1 MPMMPM
7 FIHDV
12 TFILLIPAMILAAWA
27 QFRVSSNFNKYS
39 KVMSRRGR
47 TGADIAREL
56 LRNNGIYDVEVEM
69 GRGHLTDHYDP
80 RSRKVVLSESVYDS
94 PSIAAISVAAH
105 EVGHAMQH
113 NSGYVPLSLR
123 SLIVPVA
130 SFGSRI
136 AFPLLL
142 FGIMMGE
149 GGALLV
155 DLGIIFF
162 ASAVFFQIITL
173 PVEFNASRR
182 AIAVLSDGMYLD
194 EEEVRPA
201 RKVLNAAA
209 MTYVAATF
217 MALMQLLRMLALS
230 GRRR

>member
-1 MPMMPM
+1 MPMMPFM
-7 FIHDV
+7 FNDF
-12 TFILLIPAMILAAWA
+12 TLILLIPAMILAAWA
-27 QFRVSSNFNKYS
+27 QLRVTSNFNKYS
-39 KVMSRRGR
+39 QLKSRRGR

-56 LRNNGIYDVEVEM
+56 LRNNGIYDVEVEL

-80 RSRKVVLSESVYDS
+80 RSKRVVLSESVYS
-94 PSIAAISVAAH
+94 STSIAAISVAAH
-105 EVGHAMQH
+105 EVGHALQH
-113 NSGYVPLSLR
+113 DQGYIALNLR
-123 SLIVPVA
+123 SMILPVA
-130 SFGSRI
+130 NIGSRM

-142 FGIMMGE
+142 FGLMMGE
-149 GGALLV
+149 GGMLLI
-155 DLGIIFF
+155 DLGILLF
-162 ASAVFFQIITL
+162 ACAVLFQIITL
-173 PVEFNASRR
+173 PVEFNASSR

>member
-1 MPMMPM
+1 MMPM
-7 FIHDV
+7 FFNDA
-12 TFILLIPAMILAAWA
+12 TFLLLIPAMILAGWA

-47 TGADIAREL
+47 SGAEIAREL
-56 LRNNGIYDVEVEM
+56 LRNNGINDVEVEM

-80 RSRKVVLSESVYDS
+80 RSRRVVLSESVYGS
-94 PSIAAISVAAH
+94 SSIAAISIAAH

-113 NSGYVPLSLR
+113 NTGYVPLSLR

-149 GGALLV
+149 GGAFLV
-155 DLGIIFF
+155 DLGILFF
-162 ASAVFFQIITL
+162 ACAVIFQLITL

-182 AIAVLSDGMYLD
+182 AIAVLADGMYLD
-194 EEEVRPA
+194 EDEVRPA
-201 RKVLNAAA
+201 RKVLSAAA

-217 MALMQLLRMLALS
+217 MALMQLLRMLAIS

>member
-1 MPMMPM
+1 MPMMPFM
-7 FIHDV
+7 FNDV
-12 TFILLIPAMILAAWA
+12 TFLLLIPAMILAAWA
-27 QFRVSSNFNKYS
+27 QFRVSSSFNKYS

-56 LRNNGIYDVEVEM
+56 LRNQGIYDVDVEQ
-69 GRGHLTDHYDP
+69 GHGHLTDHYDP
-80 RSRKVVLSESVYDS
+80 RSRRVVLSESVYGS
-94 PSIAAISVAAH
+94 TSIAAISVAAH

-113 NSGYVPLSLR
+113 NSGYIPLRFR

-130 SFGSRI
+130 SFGSRL

-142 FGIMMGE
+142 IGMMMNQGV
-149 GGALLV
+149 LI
-155 DLGIIFF
+155 DLGILFF
-162 ASAVFFQIITL
+162 ACAVLFQVITL

-182 AIAVLSDGMYLD
+182 AIAVLADGMYLD

-217 MALMQLLRMLALS
+217 MALMQLLRLLLLS